1 MTTASQTEKT
11 SFLKKLFNRPEKE
24 YADPYLGG
32 ILLGLVLF
40 ASLFITGSGLGAS
53 GGYSR
58 YVAFIED
65 LVAPGHIDQ
74 VPYLIHIAGGELN
87 PLDNWIV
94 MVTTGVLL
102 GGFVSGLLHGR
113 AKVELVKGPN
123 ISNTTRLVMAFIGGI
138 IFTFGARMAR
148 GCTSG
153 QALSGGAVLSAGSWA
168 IAFAI
173 FGSAYALA
181 YFVRKLWL

>member
-1 MTTASQTEKT
+1 MNAEKNK
-11 SFLKKLFNRPEKE
+11 SFKRLWQRPEQD
-24 YADPYLGG
+24 YVNPYLGG

-65 LVAPGHIDQ
+65 IVAPGHIDQ

-102 GGFVSGLLHGR
+102 GGLVSGLIHGR
-113 AKVELVKGPN
+113 AKVELNKGPQ
-123 ISNTTRLVMAFIGGI
+123 ISGRTRLILAFIGGT
-138 IFTFGARMAR
+138 IFTFGARLAR

-173 FGSAYALA
+173 FGSAFGLA